1 MLWKLS
7 LTGIKGRLKDYI
19 VLFSGLVMASAIFYM
34 FESMASNE
42 AFLKSNSI
50 ISMVV
55 FIFRFGSVLL
65 GIITFAYIL
74 YANSF
79 LMAMRQKDYAMFMML
94 GAKGRK
100 IAQMIF
106 IETFLVGIAA
116 TAVGSLLGIGLASG
130 VNTLLVNQLNL
141 QISHYA
147 AFNLQALVVTLA
159 FFSILFLI
167 AAIFNARAIA
177 KKSILALLRETSTPA
192 QVKQRPFMLF
202 LQTVLGIC
210 SLAVGYYMMS
220 DLMKFQLVGIGVA
233 LVTII
238 LGTYLVFRSV
248 IITILSLLKR
258 TDAIALKRLN
268 NFTLSQLSFRIRDYT
283 QMLSMVAMLFALA
296 LGALTVGLGF
306 KNEIP
311 IMAKSVA
318 PYDLYL
324 NNAQNASDE
333 KVAALKPTLDVT
345 YSLKETDDT
354 LYYNKDQFN
363 KNNLLSTSTNQLSID
378 VTYNKLSGDQLA
390 KDITAQ
396 DQLRSYLLPEQRGK
410 EIQVVD
416 QTAFD
421 TINAPESSLR
431 MVQVKDFQASYDALH
446 ELAQTNQETNT
457 TETADTNFSQR
468 VFVYDTYNGLFSGF
482 EFMGFFLGIAF
493 LTMLASCLMF
503 KILSGANSDIQR
515 YTMLKKIGTRTSL
528 LKGSIRKEIGVLFLV
543 PGILGMIH
551 VLFGLQM
558 FTTLMI
564 DPYHDLWLPFG
575 IFIALYAIYYVV
587 TIWLYTN
594 IVLRPNKKKLV
605 QTF

>member
-7 LTGIKGRLKDYI
+7 LTGIKARLKDYI

-55 FIFRFGSVLL
+55 FVFRFGSVLL

-106 IETFLVGIAA
+106 IETFMVGIVA
-116 TAVGSLLGIGLASG
+116 TAVGSILGIGLASG

-141 QISHYA
+141 QITHYA
-147 AFNLQALVVTLA
+147 AFSPEALIVTVV
-159 FFSILFLI
+159 FFSVLFLI

-192 QVKQRPFMLF
+192 QVKQRPFLLF
-202 LQTVLGIC
+202 LQTILGLC
-210 SLAVGYYMMS
+210 SLAIGYYMMS
-220 DLMKFQLVGIGVA
+220 DLMTFQLIGIGIA
-233 LVTII
+233 LVTIV

-248 IITILSLLKR
+248 IIALLSLLKKND
-258 TDAIALKRLN
+258 TIALKKLN
-268 NFTLSQLSFRIRDYT
+268 NFTLSQLSFRIREYT

-311 IMAKSVA
+311 ILAKTVA

-333 KVAALKPTLDVT
+333 KVNALNPTLDVT
-345 YSLKETDDT
+345 YSMKETDDT
-354 LYYNKDQFN
+354 IYYVKEQFN
-363 KNNLLSTSTNQLSID
+363 ENNLLSSSMDQLSVD
-378 VTYNKLSGDQLA
+378 VTYNKLTGDQLA
-390 KDITAQ
+390 SDVTAQ

-416 QTAFD
+416 QTTFGAV
-421 TINAPESSLR
+421 NASETSLR
-431 MVQVKDFQASYDALH
+431 MVQVKDFQASYDGLRD
-446 ELAQTNQETNT
+446 LAQANQDANSS
-457 TETADTNFSQR
+457 ETADMNFSQQ
-468 VFVYDTYNGLFSGF
+468 VFAYDSYNGIFSGF

-515 YTMLKKIGTRTSL
+515 YTMLKKIGTRTRL
-528 LKGSIRKEIGVLFLV
+528 LKSSIRKEIGVLFLV

-551 VLFGLQM
+551 VLFGLKM

-587 TIWLYTN
+587 TIGLYTN
-594 IVLRPNKKKLV
+594 IVLNPKKK
-605 QTF
+605 

>member
-431 MVQVKDFQASYDALH
+431 MVQVKDFQTSYDALH

-594 IVLRPNKKKLV
+594 IVLRPNKK
-605 QTF
+605 

>member
-363 KNNLLSTSTNQLSID
+363 KNNLLSTSTNQLSIN

-431 MVQVKDFQASYDALH
+431 MVQVKDFQTSYDALH

-594 IVLRPNKKKLV
+594 IVLRPNKK
-605 QTF
+605 

>member
-354 LYYNKDQFN
+354 LYYDKDQFN

-594 IVLRPNKKKLV
+594 IVLRPNKK
-605 QTF
+605 

>member
-233 LVTII
+233 LFTII

-457 TETADTNFSQR
+457 NETADTNFSQR

-594 IVLRPNKKKLV
+594 IVLRPNKK
-605 QTF
+605 

>member
-7 LTGIKGRLKDYI
+7 LTGIIGRLKDYI

-431 MVQVKDFQASYDALH
+431 MVQVKDFQTSYDALH

-594 IVLRPNKKKLV
+594 IVLRPNKK
-605 QTF
+605 

>member
-7 LTGIKGRLKDYI
+7 LTGIKARLKDYI

-55 FIFRFGSVLL
+55 FVFRFGSVLL

-106 IETFLVGIAA
+106 IETFMVGIVA
-116 TAVGSLLGIGLASG
+116 TAVGSILGIGLASG

-147 AFNLQALVVTLA
+147 AFSPEALIVTVV
-159 FFSILFLI
+159 FFSVLFLI

-192 QVKQRPFMLF
+192 QVKQRPFLLF
-202 LQTVLGIC
+202 LQTILGLC
-210 SLAVGYYMMS
+210 SLAIGYYMMS
-220 DLMKFQLVGIGVA
+220 DLMTFQLIGIGIA
-233 LVTII
+233 LVTIV

-248 IITILSLLKR
+248 IIALLSLLKKND
-258 TDAIALKRLN
+258 TIALKKLN
-268 NFTLSQLSFRIRDYT
+268 NFTLSQLSFRIREYT

-311 IMAKSVA
+311 ILAKTVA

-333 KVAALKPTLDVT
+333 KVNALNPTLDVT
-345 YSLKETDDT
+345 YSMKETDDT
-354 LYYNKDQFN
+354 IYYVKEQFN
-363 KNNLLSTSTNQLSID
+363 ENNLLSSSMDQMSVN
-378 VTYNKLSGDQLA
+378 VTYNKLTGD
-390 KDITAQ
+390 
-396 DQLRSYLLPEQRGK
+396 
-410 EIQVVD
+410 
-416 QTAFD
+416 
-421 TINAPESSLR
+421 
-431 MVQVKDFQASYDALH
+431 
-446 ELAQTNQETNT
+446 
-457 TETADTNFSQR
+457 
-468 VFVYDTYNGLFSGF
+468 
-482 EFMGFFLGIAF
+482 
-493 LTMLASCLMF
+493 
-503 KILSGANSDIQR
+503 
-515 YTMLKKIGTRTSL
+515 
-528 LKGSIRKEIGVLFLV
+528 
-543 PGILGMIH
+543 
-551 VLFGLQM
+551 
-558 FTTLMI
+558 
-564 DPYHDLWLPFG
+564 
-575 IFIALYAIYYVV
+575 
-587 TIWLYTN
+587 
-594 IVLRPNKKKLV
+594 
-605 QTF
+605 

>member
-220 DLMKFQLVGIGVA
+220 DLMKFQLMGIGVA

-378 VTYNKLSGDQLA
+378 VTYSKLSGDQLA

-594 IVLRPNKKKLV
+594 IVLRPNKK
-605 QTF
+605 

>member
-594 IVLRPNKKKLV
+594 IVLRPNKK
-605 QTF
+605 

>member
-457 TETADTNFSQR
+457 NETADTNFSQR

-594 IVLRPNKKKLV
+594 IVLRPNKK
-605 QTF
+605 